1 MVVDGPDPRVGSDL
15 QVCAHLVAG
24 VCVLVRSLGR
34 LTRWP
39 LSGLPV
45 PIKVGSFDIGFAR
58 LPPRMG
64 VLCRSPT
71 E

>member
-45 PIKVGSFDIGFAR
+45 PIKVGS
-58 LPPRMG
+58 L
-64 VLCRSPT
+64 T
-71 E
+71 